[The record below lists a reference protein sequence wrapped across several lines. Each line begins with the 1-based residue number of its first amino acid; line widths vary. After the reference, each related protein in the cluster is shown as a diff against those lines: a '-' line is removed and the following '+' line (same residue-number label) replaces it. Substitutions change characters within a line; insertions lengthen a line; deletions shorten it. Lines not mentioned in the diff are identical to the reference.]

1 MPNGFVYNFVLQIF
15 IFKFSFPVG
24 NVQSF
29 NLLFNLLFLAV
40 FHPFLFFPP
49 IQYFSLNPISW
60 HPQNIQNIHRI
71 LCPLMTPLYSS
82 PLYISHISSVVSIS
96 FCLNSQVLLSNV
108 TLGRPL
114 LLYGIWTVLWMI
126 IIIRTTVLSTRFGW
140 VDISFKLFAT
150 Y

>member
-60 HPQNIQNIHRI
+60 HAQNIHRI

-96 FCLNSQVLLSNV
+96 FCLAVKCYFRQTTAFIRHLDSSLNDNSYSNDSSFNK
-108 TLGRPL
+108 
-114 LLYGIWTVLWMI
+114 IWVS
-126 IIIRTTVLSTRFGW
+126 RH
-140 VDISFKLFAT
+140 
-150 Y
+150 